1 MFTSYRFGAER
12 DTLGKTAMS
21 SSPAAQKTIKWL
33 AMPLGVL
40 TILAPLACAHIE
52 APTTA
57 PPSVANPTAAHPRSA
72 AREVVPM
79 ADSGSSLPQAPKPLG
94 TDPGSSARDA
104 RTATPVESAHPE
116 AADPPIVYPL
126 VVSFGSACCG
136 TNRDA
141 ARTLE
146 RLLDA
151 YLPEALGL
159 ERVSWGEEGEYD
171 LCFTLAGLA
180 PKQRL
185 SLVNDVKT
193 RIRHKLVSVRQ
204 NEPCYSKQPLR

>member
-1 MFTSYRFGAER
+1 VNPSLSDSATTFA
-12 DTLGKTAMS
+12 
-21 SSPAAQKTIKWL
+21 PA
-33 AMPLGVL
+33 PLGVL

-57 PPSVANPTAAHPRSA
+57 APSVANPPAAHPRYE
-72 AREVVPM
+72 AREVVSL

-116 AADPPIVYPL
+116 AADPPIIYPL

-141 ARTLE
+141 ARTIE

-151 YLPEALGL
+151 YLPEALG
-159 ERVSWGEEGEYD
+159 
-171 LCFTLAGLA
+171 
-180 PKQRL
+180 
-185 SLVNDVKT
+185 
-193 RIRHKLVSVRQ
+193 
-204 NEPCYSKQPLR
+204 PLRRPVSDCEHVKAGEGLTVTDRDVARVCAFTFERRRCGE